1 MRALYTDRESP
12 VGAEIVAE
20 GRYVAEQPI
29 IAITMGDP
37 CGIGAEVIAKALAR
51 PEVAAWCTP
60 LVVGNVDIMRRAV
73 ELDGDEA

>member
-1 MRALYTDRESP
+1 MGQRF
-12 VGAEIVAE
+12 AE
-20 GRYVAEQPI
+20 GIELAEQPI

-51 PEVAAWCTP
+51 PEVAEWCTP

-73 ELDGDEA
+73 DLTGAKLAYRACGVAG

>member
-1 MRALYTDRESP
+1 M
-12 VGAEIVAE
+12 
-20 GRYVAEQPI
+20 AEQPI

-51 PEVAAWCTP
+51 PEVAEWCTP

-73 ELDGDEA
+73 ELTGTQLAIESCGVAG

>member
-1 MRALYTDRESP
+1 MLRRALH
-12 VGAEIVAE
+12 
-20 GRYVAEQPI
+20 VAEQPI

-51 PEVAAWCTP
+51 PEVAEWCTP

-73 ELDGDEA
+73 DLTGTKLSHRAC